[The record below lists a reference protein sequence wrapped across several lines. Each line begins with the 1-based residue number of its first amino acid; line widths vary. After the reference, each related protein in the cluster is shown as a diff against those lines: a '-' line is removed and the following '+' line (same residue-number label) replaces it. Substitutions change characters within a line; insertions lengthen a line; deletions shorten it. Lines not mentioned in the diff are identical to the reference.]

1 MCALCAARSC
11 LLFRARLAT
20 HTRLLFGCPLCL
32 FWCACAQPNAYAK
45 VVNIDTNNSKI
56 ILFAKRAIEVGE
68 EVVYDYK
75 FAPDGDTSSG
85 CNCGSKNCSGFLG
98 GA

>member
-1 MCALCAARSC
+1 M
-11 LLFRARLAT
+11 
-20 HTRLLFGCPLCL
+20 
-32 FWCACAQPNAYAK
+32 
-45 VVNIDTNNSKI
+45 VNIDTNNSKI

>member
-1 MCALCAARSC
+1 M
-11 LLFRARLAT
+11 
-20 HTRLLFGCPLCL
+20 

-68 EVVYDYK
+68 EVVKEPAKETSDLSMRAALKYWPYRLQIHFSTD
-75 FAPDGDTSSG
+75 ANDTRDGT
-85 CNCGSKNCSGFLG
+85 
-98 GA
+98 